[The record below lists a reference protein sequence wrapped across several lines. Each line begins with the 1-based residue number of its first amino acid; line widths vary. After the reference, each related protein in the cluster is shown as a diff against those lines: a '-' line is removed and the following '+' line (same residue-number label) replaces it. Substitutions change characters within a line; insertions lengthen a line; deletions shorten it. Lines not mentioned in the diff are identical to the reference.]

1 MAINRLTKNGYG
13 QLELNQVAFRRDGR
27 IEAQCALNATDFAS
41 APAENGMI
49 LCVDNVSRTIKLP
62 TSANIA
68 KYPLALNYSAEHL
81 YDERALGLKNFK
93 LGIGDGFYPRL
104 GYLAVGDKFTTN
116 TICYNTTDFA
126 DEDAVKTAV
135 AALATTPLYAVPY
148 VDGYWQLI
156 DDLTGVSGLYCAVAT
171 GTGAGSMPD
180 GQYALKLQVMAV

>member
-1 MAINRLTKNGYG
+1 MAINRLAKNGYG

-27 IEAQCALNATDFAS
+27 IEAQCALDATDFAS

-68 KYPLALNYSAEHL
+68 KYPLALNYTAEHM
-81 YDERALGLKNFK
+81 YESRLGLKDFK
-93 LGIGDGFYPRL
+93 LGISDGFYPRL

-116 TICYNTTDFA
+116 TVCYDTTTFA
-126 DEDAVKTAV
+126 NDAAVKTAYDAV
-135 AALATTPLYAVPY
+135 ATTPLYAVPY
-148 VDGYWQLI
+148 EDGYWQLI
-156 DDLTGVSGLYCAVAT
+156 NDLTGVSGLYCAVVT

-180 GQYALKLQVMAV
+180 GQYAIKLQVMAV

>member
-1 MAINRLTKNGYG
+1 MAINRLAKNGYG

-62 TSANIA
+62 TSGNIA
-68 KYPLALNYSAEHL
+68 KYPLALNYTAEHM
-81 YDERALGLKNFK
+81 YDERANGLKDFK
-93 LGIGDGFYPRL
+93 LSIEDGFYPRL

-116 TICYNTTDFA
+116 TICYDTNDFA
-126 DEDAVKTAV
+126 DDDAVKTAF
-135 AALATTPLYAVPY
+135 AAIGTTPLYAAPY
-148 VDGYWQLI
+148 EDGYWQLL
-156 DDLTGVSGLYCAVAT
+156 DDLTGVSGLYCAVVT

-180 GQYALKLQVMAV
+180 GQFALKLQVMAV

>member
-1 MAINRLTKNGYG
+1 MAINRLAKNGYG

-27 IEAQCALNATDFAS
+27 IEAQCALDATDFAS

-93 LGIGDGFYPRL
+93 LGIEDGFYPRL
-104 GYLAVGDKFTTN
+104 GYLDIGDKFTTN
-116 TICYNTTDFA
+116 TVCYDTSDFA
-126 DEDAVKTAV
+126 DDDALKTAY
-135 AALATTPLYAVPY
+135 AAVGTTPLYAVPY
-148 VDGYWQLI
+148 QDGYWQI
-156 DDLTGVSGLYCAVAT
+156 VDTQPQSGLYCSVVT

-180 GQYALKLQVMAV
+180 GQYAIKLQVISRV